1 MEKTDSHNELAQR
14 EVNLSAPKISKAYS
28 MAVSSDTNELRISP
42 RNRKNTGDSNV
53 ESSVG
58 EKSAIER
65 LNDFTFLRKTESND
79 GEKFDITKKPLFIG
93 VTGGTASGKTSLCE
107 M

>member
-1 MEKTDSHNELAQR
+1 MEKTDSHNELEQR
-14 EVNLSAPKISKAYS
+14 EFILSEQKISKAYS
-28 MAVSSDTNELRISP
+28 MTASSDKNGMKISP

-53 ESSVG
+53 DGSVG
-58 EKSAIER
+58 KKSAMEE
-65 LNDFTFLRKTESND
+65 LKDFTFLRKTESD
-79 GEKFDITKKPLFIG
+79 SGEKFDITKKPLFIG

>member
-1 MEKTDSHNELAQR
+1 MEKIDSPNELEQR
-14 EVNLSAPKISKAYS
+14 EIILSEQKISKAFS
-28 MAVSSDTNELRISP
+28 MAASSDTNGMKISP
-42 RNRKNTGDSNV
+42 RNRKSTGDSNV
-53 ESSVG
+53 DGSVG

-65 LNDFTFLRKTESND
+65 LQDFTFLRKTESND

>member
-1 MEKTDSHNELAQR
+1 MNEMK
-14 EVNLSAPKISKAYS
+14 N
-28 MAVSSDTNELRISP
+28 SP
-42 RNRKNTGDSNV
+42 RRRVYTGDNV
-53 ESSVG
+53 ESSAD

-65 LNDFTFLRKTESND
+65 LNDFTFLRKNESD
-79 GEKFDITKKPLFIG
+79 SGEKFDITKKPLFIG